1 MALDWVRDFTVIGVV
16 VVLLVALALVTR
28 PTPSIPPAGFLI
40 ATLPEQPPQEL
51 SGEVLELVERINA
64 RNQLIRSFS
73 CDRVKIILKQKQWVN
88 VNGQIRYEKD
98 RRFRMFV
105 RSIGGREMD
114 IGSNDGH
121 FWFWSRRMTP
131 AALYYSSYDNLYHN
145 RLKTP
150 FHPVWLKG
158 ILGFDPVSVKGV
170 VARRRGPYWEIVEKA
185 TNMQR
190 RPILRITLIDPA
202 KVAIIGHYIYEEGR
216 MVCSA
221 EVYEHKLLANGE
233 VAVPAKIVMRWYE
246 EDVTMIWQL
255 YNQRLNTTSDPRL
268 WQMPNISPKVD
279 IGQSSLSEL

>member
-1 MALDWVRDFTVIGVV
+1 MALDRVRDFAAIGVV
-16 VVLLVALALVTR
+16 VVSLVALVFVTR
-28 PTPSIPPAGFLI
+28 PTPSIPPAGSLI
-40 ATLPEQPPQEL
+40 AELPEQPPQEL

-64 RNQLIRSFS
+64 RNQLIHSFS
-73 CDRVKIILKQKQWVN
+73 CDRVRITVKQKRWMN
-88 VNGQIRYEKD
+88 LNGQIRYEKD

-105 RSIGGREMD
+105 RSISGREMD
-114 IGSNDGH
+114 IGSNDDH

-150 FHPVWLKG
+150 FHPVWLKS

-170 VARRRGPYWEIVEKA
+170 VARRRGPYWEIVEKT

-190 RPILRITLIDPA
+190 RPILRIVLIDPA

-216 MVCSA
+216 LVCSA

-255 YNQRLNTTSDPRL
+255 YGQRLNVALDSRL
-268 WQMPNISPKVD
+268 WHMPDISPKVD